1 MDAPGH
7 EAAAAG
13 ESPGA
18 AGGDA
23 LAFLWRQNRAWIAA
37 VLHAHKPRDAEVD
50 DLLQEVALSLVRH
63 AGEVDPSRARPWL
76 RRVAINCARDAG
88 RRAKVRRR
96 PVPAPGP
103 GLGADGAG
111 ADPLQAIETLPMEY
125 REPLL
130 LSLRGLSQRVIAE
143 VMEVPVTTVE
153 TRLVR
158 ARRMLREALAP
169 AADVEERVS

>member
-1 MDAPGH
+1 
-7 EAAAAG
+7 
-13 ESPGA
+13 
-18 AGGDA
+18 
-23 LAFLWRQNRAWIAA
+23 LLWRQNRAWIAA
-37 VLHAHKPRDAEVD
+37 VLHAHRPREAEVD

-63 AGEVDPSRARPWL
+63 AGEVDPARARPWL

-88 RRAKVRRR
+88 RRARVRRR
-96 PVPAPGP
+96 PIPARAVEDEGAEGGP
-103 GLGADGAG
+103 QADTLGAIMAL
-111 ADPLQAIETLPMEY
+111 PLEY

-130 LSLRGLSQRVIAE
+130 LSLRGLPQRVIAE

-169 AADVEERVS
+169 AAQERVS